1 LSGRRERP
9 AAGPAAAAVGARPFH
24 YRRRALYLDGAGLSA
39 LAEAHGTPLYVYSAE
54 QIRQRFLLFQEAFA
68 GRPATI
74 CYAVKANSAL
84 AILRLLA
91 GLGAGFDIVS
101 GGELERV
108 RRASKA
114 ALRRVVFSGVGKQA
128 WEIDAALAAN
138 ILLFNVESEAEL
150 GLLAARAEA
159 RGVRAR
165 FALRV
170 NPDVFAET
178 HPYISTGLRE
188 HKFGID
194 IGLARAIYRK
204 AARSRWLDAAGVS
217 VHIGSQILEV
227 APFAEALSRVAGLVG
242 ELRADGHDIRYIDAG
257 GGLGIDYSASP
268 SSSPGRMVEDYA
280 AALLSA
286 CSGLGC
292 EPIHIPGAKV
302 QDFGGL
308 DVRAE
313 ARTYLR
319 SKNNLDVRAEAGTY
333 PGSKDDGGT
342 HLDRGRP
349 EAGRAHPYPGSK
361 DDGGT
366 HLLLE
371 PGRFL
376 VAQAGGLLTRVL
388 FVKRNGAKTFV
399 ITDAG
404 MNDLIRPALYQAHHE
419 ILPVA
424 EPRGTGVGVVDV
436 VGPVCESGDFFARDR
451 ALPRVKPGDLVVL
464 LDAGA
469 YGMSLS
475 SNYNTRVRPAEVLV
489 DGAEAKLIRRR
500 ETFKDLFA
508 PEIL

>member
-1 LSGRRERP
+1 MLSP
-9 AAGPAAAAVGARPFH
+9 RPFH
-24 YRRRALYLDGAGLSA
+24 YRGRTLMCDKAALDA
-39 LAEAHGTPLYVYSAE
+39 LADEHGTPLYVYSAE
-54 QIRQRFLLFQEAFA
+54 QIRHRYTLFAKAFA
-68 GRPATI
+68 EREHTL
-74 CYAVKANSAL
+74 CYAVKANSSL

-91 GLGAGFDIVS
+91 ELGAGFDIVS

-108 RRASKA
+108 RRADKS
-114 ALRRVVFSGVGKQA
+114 ALRRCVFSGAGKQE
-128 WEIDAALAAN
+128 WEIDTALKAG
-138 ILLFNVESEAEL
+138 ILLFNVESETELERLAE
-150 GLLAARAEA
+150 RAEA
-159 RGVRAR
+159 LGLRAR

-217 VHIGSQILEV
+217 VHIGSQIRAVE
-227 APFAEALSRVAGLVG
+227 PFATALARVAALVG
-242 ELRADGHDIRYIDAG
+242 ELRKDGHPIRYVDAG
-257 GGLGIDYSASP
+257 GGLGIDYNDSP
-268 SSSPGRMVEDYA
+268 TAPTFNPARKVAEYS
-280 AALLSA
+280 AAL
-286 CSGLGC
+286 
-292 EPIHIPGAKV
+292 
-302 QDFGGL
+302 
-308 DVRAE
+308 
-313 ARTYLR
+313 
-319 SKNNLDVRAEAGTY
+319 
-333 PGSKDDGGT
+333 
-342 HLDRGRP
+342 
-349 EAGRAHPYPGSK
+349 GRASAALGPV
-361 DDGGT
+361 

-399 ITDAG
+399 IADAA

-419 ILPVA
+419 ILPVRQ
-424 EPRGTGVGVVDV
+424 PRAAHAATTPVDV

-451 ALPRVKPGDLVVL
+451 ALPRVKPGELVLV

-469 YGMSLS
+469 YGMSQS
-475 SNYNTRVRPAEVLV
+475 SNYNTRPRAAEVLV
-489 DGAEAKLIRRR
+489 DGTTARLIRRR